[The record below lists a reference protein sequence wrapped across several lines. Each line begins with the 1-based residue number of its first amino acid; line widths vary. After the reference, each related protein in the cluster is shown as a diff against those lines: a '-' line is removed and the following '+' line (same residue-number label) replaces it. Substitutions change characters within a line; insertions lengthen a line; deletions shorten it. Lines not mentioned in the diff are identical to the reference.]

1 MKTENNKL
9 TLPKASVWPEIGLE
23 LDETIKAMME
33 TSDNM
38 IKVGKKQK
46 RAKICKVCGKEG
58 YASDIKRHIEA
69 KHVEGLS
76 LPCNLCDKILR
87 SRNALRCH
95 ISRLLVNI
103 LHSRTREALRHHK
116 NSYHQ

>member
-38 IKVGKKQK
+38 IKVGKQQK

-76 LPCNLCDKILR
+76 HPCNFCDKILR

-95 ISRLLVNI
+95 IYRLLVNI